1 MNDRG
6 SEVWERQDFPPWSI
20 KVLLLWLVGFLVLSG
35 VVAIF
40 FAYGVSYLN
49 IYYELHLNP
58 GEHYFSITMPS
69 HIAYKGLIFLFIF
82 LQLKKTSFSLENIWI
97 SYELH
102 MRHVV
107 IGLLV
112 GTLLMSLQ
120 LLIHKANTGQATLPP
135 LYPIRFDWHIAL
147 GTELLAF
154 VIMAGLVEEILFRG
168 VIYQALRKR
177 FSLAISL
184 LLSTTIFA
192 LFHIDLILNPY
203 AITYV
208 IFFGVIAAFL
218 FEQTR
223 SLNICISFHIAGNAT
238 EVLVRY
244 LTHIISI

>member
-1 MNDRG
+1 MNDR
-6 SEVWERQDFPPWSI
+6 EFAVWERQDFPPWSI
-20 KVLLLWLVGFLVLSG
+20 KVLLLWLVGFLALSG

-49 IYYELHLNP
+49 IYYELYLNP

-107 IGLLV
+107 LGLLV
-112 GTLLMSLQ
+112 GTLLMSLH
-120 LLIHKANTGQATLPP
+120 LLIHRAITGQMVPPPQYPMRFVWYITLSIE
-135 LYPIRFDWHIAL
+135 LVSVDIIA
-147 GTELLAF
+147 G
-154 VIMAGLVEEILFRG
+154 IVEEILFRG
-168 VIYQALRKR
+168 IIYQALRKYY
-177 FSLAISL
+177 SLAISL

-244 LTHIISI
+244 LTHIIPT

>member
-20 KVLLLWLVGFLVLSG
+20 KVLLFWLVGFLVLSG

-40 FAYGVSYLN
+40 FSYGVSYLN
-49 IYYELHLNP
+49 IYYELYLNP

-97 SYELH
+97 SYELQPKH
-102 MRHVV
+102 
-107 IGLLV
+107 IGLGLLIGV
-112 GTLLMSLQ
+112 LLMSLQ

-177 FSLAISL
+177 FSLARSL
-184 LLSTTIFA
+184 IFSTLIFA
-192 LFHIDLILNPY
+192 LFHLDFVLNPY
-203 AITYV
+203 AMIYV
-208 IFFGVIAAFL
+208 VFFGLIAAFL

-223 SLNICISFHIAGNAT
+223 SLNICIFFHIAGNAT

-244 LTHIISI
+244 LTHIIPI